1 MGRTYSI
8 ISMNNIDCLFF
19 ELIQVAIGTRICLS
33 HAPSADE
40 WGELYAMAMKQSL
53 VGVCFAGVQKA
64 SPQPSTKGKGEKSLL
79 FRGDLE
85 EAYIPEMLYLTWMGM
100 AVKIQQR
107 NETINRQCVD
117 LQKRLSADGFRS
129 YIMKGQYVATL
140 YGEHLAALRQSGD
153 IDVYLEGGLDKVLA
167 YARTFGEVKKVN
179 ELEMSVP
186 VYEDP
191 STNSGQGT
199 EVEFHY
205 RPFIMRNPF
214 KNAKLQKFFDDQSEA
229 CFTNRI
235 SLENKAESLEIMAPT
250 IVFNLVHQMVHTY
263 HHFIT
268 EGVGLR
274 QLMDYYF
281 VIQASNPEDIN
292 KCQKMVESLGLNRFA
307 SALMWVLMHV
317 FGLKVEQA
325 LWAPCEKDGRLLLDE
340 ILMSGNF
347 GHTDERAKD
356 ILTSRWKAF
365 WFVNGKTFRFWRFDH
380 WAWFWSPVWR
390 AYHFLWRK
398 MKGFK

>member
-1 MGRTYSI
+1 
-8 ISMNNIDCLFF
+8 MNNIDCLFF
-19 ELIQVAIGTRICLS
+19 ELIQVALGTRICLS
-33 HAPSADE
+33 HTPSADE
-40 WGELYAMAMKQSL
+40 WGELYAMAKKQSL
-53 VGVCFAGVQKA
+53 VGVCFVGVQKLVE
-64 SPQPSTKGKGEKSLL
+64 QRQEL
-79 FRGDLE
+79 
-85 EAYIPEMLYLTWMGM
+85 PEMLYFTWLGM
-100 AVKIQQR
+100 AGKIQQR
-107 NETINRQCVD
+107 NEVVNRQCVE

-186 VYEDP
+186 VFSE
-191 STNSGQGT
+191 T

-214 KNAKLQKFFDDQSEA
+214 KNCKLQVFFDNCAERNFS
-229 CFTNRI
+229 NRI
-235 SLENKAESLEIMAPT
+235 KLSVVDSTSSPTKSLEIMAPT

-281 VIQASNPEDIN
+281 VIQASNADDVFE
-292 KCQKMVESLGLNRFA
+292 CQKMVESLGLNRFA

-356 ILTSRWKAF
+356 IQTSRWKAF

>member
-1 MGRTYSI
+1 MKNTV
-8 ISMNNIDCLFF
+8 NNLFF
-19 ELIQVAIGTRICLS
+19 ELIQVAVGTRICLS
-33 HAPSADE
+33 HTPSANE
-40 WGELYAMAMKQSL
+40 WGELYAMAKKQSL
-53 VGVCFAGVQKA
+53 VGVCFVGVQKLVE
-64 SPQPSTKGKGEKSLL
+64 QRQEL
-79 FRGDLE
+79 
-85 EAYIPEMLYLTWMGM
+85 PEMLYFTWLGM
-100 AVKIQQR
+100 AAKIQQR
-107 NETINRQCVD
+107 NEVVNRQCVE

-186 VYEDP
+186 VFSE
-191 STNSGQGT
+191 TV
-199 EVEFHY
+199 VEFHY

-214 KNAKLQKFFDDQSEA
+214 KNRKLQAFFQEQSEA

-235 SLENKAESLEIMAPT
+235 SLENKAESLEIVAPT
-250 IVFNLVHQMVHTY
+250 IAFNLVHQIVHIY

-274 QLMDYYF
+274 QLMDYHF
-281 VIQASNPEDIN
+281 VVKHE
-292 KCQKMVESLGLNRFA
+292 MEVEKGSSVQEVKKVISDLGLERFA
-307 SALMWVLMHV
+307 SALMWVIGYV
-317 FGLKVEQA
+317 FDPGMLATWIQKPETT
-325 LWAPCEKDGRLLLDE
+325 LWKPNEKDGRLLLDE

-365 WFVNGKTFRFWRFDH
+365 WFVNSKTFRFWRFDH

-390 AYHFLWRK
+390 VYHFLWRK

>member
-1 MGRTYSI
+1 MNCI
-8 ISMNNIDCLFF
+8 NNIFF
-19 ELIQVAIGTRICLS
+19 ELVQVAIDTRICLS
-33 HAPSADE
+33 HTPSADE
-40 WGELYAMAMKQSL
+40 WGELYKMAKKQSL
-53 VGVCFAGVQKA
+53 VGVCFVGVQKLVE
-64 SPQPSTKGKGEKSLL
+64 QRQEL
-79 FRGDLE
+79 
-85 EAYIPEMLYLTWMGM
+85 PEMLYFTWLGM
-100 AVKIQQR
+100 AAKIQQR
-107 NETINRQCVD
+107 NEVVNRQCVE

-191 STNSGQGT
+191 STNSGQVT

-365 WFVNGKTFRFWRFDH
+365 WFVNGKTFHFWRFNH

-390 AYHFLWRK
+390 VYHFCWRK
-398 MKGFK
+398 SRGFK